1 MAAHD
6 ARGGA
11 ALLRRMFGFFAPFLY
26 CTVRCG
32 LPARYSCFKMSGA
45 DLISSDKRYL
55 FGAPIFP
62 ARRRRTYDASTSPA
76 AGGTKDA
83 EAGDGVRTAG
93 GSSEQTTGSDAM
105 PRSRQSFRKARARG
119 HTEVE

>member
-11 ALLRRMFGFFAPFLY
+11 ALSRRMFGLFAPFLY

-32 LPARYSCFKMSGA
+32 FRRALLAIKMSGA
-45 DLISSDKRYL
+45 DLISRDKRYL

-76 AGGTKDA
+76 AGGTKDE

-93 GSSEQTTGSDAM
+93 GSSE
-105 PRSRQSFRKARARG
+105 
-119 HTEVE
+119 